1 MRVLKGKAV
10 GNTVVLEEVLPEG
23 VAVDVIVYDLGEEA
37 FALTEELRKELREA
51 SAAMKRDEAVDLDDV
66 LGELERL

>member
-37 FALTEELRKELREA
+37 FALTEELRKKLREA
-51 SAAMKRDEAVDLDDV
+51 SAAIKRDEAVDLDDV